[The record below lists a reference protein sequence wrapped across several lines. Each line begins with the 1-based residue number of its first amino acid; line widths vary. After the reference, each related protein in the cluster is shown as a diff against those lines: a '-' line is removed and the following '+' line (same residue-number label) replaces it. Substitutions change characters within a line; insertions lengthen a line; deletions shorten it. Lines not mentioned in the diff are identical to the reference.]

1 MVNKEIQPA
10 QETPPPKTEAWL
22 IDAHSFYNG
31 FWNDKQETFETTI
44 INQEGEK
51 THCQSGQ
58 WKLQHQGETIAEAI
72 SCVFSDTGLPWI
84 KINFAPDITSEKRQA
99 LESSLKHYGAMK
111 AV

>member
-1 MVNKEIQPA
+1 MVNKEVQPA
-10 QETPPPKTEAWL
+10 RETPPPETEAWL

-44 INQEGEK
+44 INQKGEK

-58 WKLQHQGETIAEAI
+58 WELQHQGETIAEAI

-84 KINFAPDITSEKRQA
+84 KISLVAGISPKKEQA
-99 LESSLKHYGAMK
+99 LRSSLKHYGAMK
-111 AV
+111 AG